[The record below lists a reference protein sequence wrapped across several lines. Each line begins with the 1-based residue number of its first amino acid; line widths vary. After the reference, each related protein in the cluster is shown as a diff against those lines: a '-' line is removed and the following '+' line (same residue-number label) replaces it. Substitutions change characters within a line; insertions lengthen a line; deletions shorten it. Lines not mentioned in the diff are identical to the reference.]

1 MYEIGIV
8 DTRNVIRTVKETY
21 GYDFTDF
28 AITTFRRRLDNVI
41 NNQKIRD
48 ADSLISR
55 LQTDKSFFDPFL
67 CDISVDTTEMFRDPS
82 VWRHLRDSIIP
93 DLVKGPTKPKI
104 WVAGWDSGEEL
115 YSLTIILKELNLL
128 NQVQIF
134 ASYFSDIKFQ
144 KTKSG
149 EIEAKQAEVNEANYE
164 RFNGTS
170 KLSTYFITKNDI
182 TVLDPTLIE
191 GVTFIKQN
199 TIFDNSPSGIRLILF
214 RNQMI
219 YYNQGLCDKIARV
232 MVNSLV
238 PGGYF
243 LLGIKEYLEL
253 SGVGADAFTL
263 IDDQEMIYK
272 KKNN

>member
-28 AITTFRRRLDNVI
+28 AITAFRRRLDNVI
-41 NNQKIRD
+41 NNQKLRD
-48 ADSLISR
+48 ADSLIAR
-55 LQTDKSFFDPFL
+55 LQNDKPFFDEFL
-67 CDISVDTTEMFRDPS
+67 SDVSVDTTEMFRDPS

-93 DLVKGPTKPKI
+93 ELVKGPTRPKI

-115 YSLTIILKELNLL
+115 YSLAIILKELNLL

-134 ASYFSDIKFQ
+134 ASYFSEAKFL

-149 EIEAKQAEVNEANYE
+149 EIEPKQAEVNEANYE
-164 RFNGTS
+164 RLIGNTSLASYFVQKNGN
-170 KLSTYFITKNDI
+170 L
-182 TVLDPTLIE
+182 VLDPSLIQ
-191 GVTFIKQN
+191 GVSFIKQN

-219 YYNQGLCDKIARV
+219 YYNQGLCDKIART
-232 MVNSLV
+232 MANSLV

-243 LLGIKEYLEL
+243 LLGIKETLEL
-253 SGVGADAFTL
+253 SGAGASAFSL
-263 IDDQEMIYK
+263 VDDQEMVYK
-272 KKNN
+272 KKNS